1 MFKFLTMNLKKNYK
15 SQTETNFQ
23 KNSLNTASL
32 VKKKRKQRKLNRL
45 PQKLITK

>member
-32 VKKKRKQRKLNRL
+32 VKKKKK
-45 PQKLITK
+45 TKKIKPFTAKINH